1 MKRLLLLLP
10 LLCTAVAARDPSALG
25 MRVDTI
31 VAGRDTV
38 TGERLSAVRY
48 GFTSRY
54 AVSGFDARPEGDWA
68 ICQLSKL
75 APMCKYIQSFGK
87 LIGWNMRT
95 GEVRWAQDVRYP
107 GGGAYQNSVRLC
119 GDVLVQSDGL
129 RNRCFD
135 ATSGE
140 LLPENRYGLY
150 YLSDAGIALGY
161 DKVRPQ
167 QLKGIDLRTGE
178 ELWTRELKFHGDRW
192 NQVIAGD
199 SAVLISAAGLHW
211 VGLYSGQGWDRPLR
225 TFRNSLSDTKHP
237 LTSNVILSGSMLS
250 EPVLYQASCD
260 SMFAFDLRGN
270 VLWATPL
277 PDGKSGISRIYGT
290 DTTIVL
296 VNKGVAGSAY
306 GPVPYG
312 LAYMAIFA
320 KQDGRMTFFK
330 GIGETKEDA
339 VYFSIP
345 WSDDRLLLAGKKR
358 IALYA
363 KNGELLAENT
373 LATVSEGEIHSIF
386 SDECDWFAPES
397 GGFRPVVDRED
408 EWAIRTD
415 DGWLAVLD
423 DSLRIRRQYVTDAL
437 IFCFA
442 RVGDLSVLYDKEL
455 TRLVG
460 SDGKVRAE
468 MKVGVP
474 VSLHAPVLYCIMD
487 QNSLVKVDLSPSL
500 GRDWNDPDP
509 FEKAF
514 VADNRW
520 NH

>member
-1 MKRLLLLLP
+1 
-10 LLCTAVAARDPSALG
+10 
-25 MRVDTI
+25 
-31 VAGRDTV
+31 
-38 TGERLSAVRY
+38 
-48 GFTSRY
+48 
-54 AVSGFDARPEGDWA
+54 
-68 ICQLSKL
+68 
-75 APMCKYIQSFGK
+75 
-87 LIGWNMRT
+87 
-95 GEVRWAQDVRYP
+95 
-107 GGGAYQNSVRLC
+107 
-119 GDVLVQSDGL
+119 
-129 RNRCFD
+129 
-135 ATSGE
+135 
-140 LLPENRYGLY
+140 
-150 YLSDAGIALGY
+150 
-161 DKVRPQ
+161 
-167 QLKGIDLRTGE
+167 
-178 ELWTRELKFHGDRW
+178 
-192 NQVIAGD
+192 
-199 SAVLISAAGLHW
+199 
-211 VGLYSGQGWDRPLR
+211 
-225 TFRNSLSDTKHP
+225 
-237 LTSNVILSGSMLS
+237 
-250 EPVLYQASCD
+250 
-260 SMFAFDLRGN
+260 
-270 VLWATPL
+270 
-277 PDGKSGISRIYGT
+277 
-290 DTTIVL
+290 
-296 VNKGVAGSAY
+296 
-306 GPVPYG
+306 
-312 LAYMAIFA
+312 
-320 KQDGRMTFFK
+320 MTFFK

-373 LATVSEGEIHSIF
+373 LATVSEGEIHSVY

-514 VADNRW
+514 VADSRW

>member
-1 MKRLLLLLP
+1 
-10 LLCTAVAARDPSALG
+10 
-25 MRVDTI
+25 
-31 VAGRDTV
+31 
-38 TGERLSAVRY
+38 
-48 GFTSRY
+48 
-54 AVSGFDARPEGDWA
+54 
-68 ICQLSKL
+68 
-75 APMCKYIQSFGK
+75 
-87 LIGWNMRT
+87 MRT

-140 LLPENRYGLY
+140 LLSENRYGLY

-277 PDGKSGISRIYGT
+277 PDGKSGISRIYET
-290 DTTIVL
+290 DTTVVL

-363 KNGELLAENT
+363 KNGKLLAENT
-373 LATVSEGEIHSIF
+373 LATVSEGEIHSVY

-408 EWAIRTD
+408 EWAIRT
-415 DGWLAVLD
+415 L
-423 DSLRIRRQYVTDAL
+423 SLIH
-437 IFCFA
+437 I
-442 RVGDLSVLYDKEL
+442 
-455 TRLVG
+455 
-460 SDGKVRAE
+460 
-468 MKVGVP
+468 
-474 VSLHAPVLYCIMD
+474 
-487 QNSLVKVDLSPSL
+487 
-500 GRDWNDPDP
+500 
-509 FEKAF
+509 
-514 VADNRW
+514 
-520 NH
+520 